1 MGGTRAETLELRG
14 RSAFPSISDDYRV
27 VHRKRTR
34 KRPLEHEIDRVFV
47 VRPPSSVR
55 SEVPEDAD
63 AAAAGDEGD
72 VAADPSGSAA
82 ADASQIGA
90 PQIIRPPAPGV
101 FEFGPLLNNRE
112 VPPPPE
118 RPELNLARK
127 RPVVDDGEALDVTL
141 RMVRPRDEGR
151 GFGNGVP
158 VLVRLTLRPLG
169 ARLPLDPET
178 GEALGEDAGGVEG
191 VFSVEPERMTLD
203 VGETRELLVY
213 AYPRG
218 DLPPPTE
225 AELEEAKR
233 REEAE
238 AAGAP
243 SPVPPPPPRV
253 NVKRGVVFAKVRD
266 NPSEIE
272 FPVSCV
278 GETPRV
284 EMDWHHPPKP
294 EPKPVLDEEG
304 NPRVDPET
312 GAPMFEAPE
321 PDPPP
326 GVVFE
331 RQLVG
336 AVANKR
342 FTVKN
347 ASLLPARWRLEYPES
362 FAEARAKALAE
373 RQAEIDATHEA
384 ALAALE
390 LSLIHI

>member
-1 MGGTRAETLELRG
+1 M
-14 RSAFPSISDDYRV
+14 I
-27 VHRKRTR
+27 
-34 KRPLEHEIDRVFV
+34 
-47 VRPPSSVR
+47 
-55 SEVPEDAD
+55 
-63 AAAAGDEGD
+63 
-72 VAADPSGSAA
+72 
-82 ADASQIGA
+82 
-90 PQIIRPPAPGV
+90 
-101 FEFGPLLNNRE
+101 EF
-112 VPPPPE
+112 
-118 RPELNLARK
+118 
-127 RPVVDDGEALDVTL
+127 
-141 RMVRPRDEGR
+141 
-151 GFGNGVP
+151 
-158 VLVRLTLRPLG
+158 G

-191 VFSVEPERMTLD
+191 VFSVEPERATLD

-243 SPVPPPPPRV
+243 SPTPPPPSRV

-362 FAEARAKALAE
+362 FAEARASRPLSPPSAPSAPAAPGG
-373 RQAEIDATHEA
+373 RATA
-384 ALAALE
+384 
-390 LSLIHI
+390 